1 VRWHG
6 KPFAS
11 IYDTCFDLL
20 GVADHRRI
28 LAIGD
33 SLRTDIAGA
42 NGVGI
47 ASLLILGGIHG
58 EELGVSPGVLPD
70 PGRLKAAVA
79 ESGHRPS
86 YAMAHLAW

>member
-1 VRWHG
+1 
-6 KPFAS
+6 
-11 IYDTCFDLL
+11 
-20 GVADHRRI
+20 
-28 LAIGD
+28 
-33 SLRTDIAGA
+33 LRTDIAGA

-86 YAMAHLAW
+86 YAMAHLTW